1 MRLLIDSHALIWFVD
16 QHQQLSPASHAAM
29 SDPSNELLLSAG
41 AIWEIA
47 IKIGL
52 GKLAL
57 TESYLPWMSQ
67 ALSDLGITVLPI
79 TVEYAD
85 VQANLPKH
93 HSDPFDRLMVAQAIV
108 ERVSIVNADARMDAY
123 GVTRLW

>member
-108 ERVSIVNADARMDAY
+108 ERVSIVSADARMDAY